1 MCVYRSI
8 SKCVHNFT
16 WEIASLIY
24 IFYTA
29 WKILHLITFPEVTT
43 TLINQTTFSYL
54 TAVPNAYSF
63 KAFVQQP
70 WFIKQLGWKIVMYI
84 IHTFLLMACMQSGN
98 VMIWKTISPFSLV
111 LCRRQQRHHGQWGPW
126 NCIRTFQWYPSWWLT
141 VLVLCSVWI
150 IFLNHGMSVVYNDLF
165 TRSIVLDIR
174 DMSIAFLLII

>member
-1 MCVYRSI
+1 MCTQFHLRDYFVDLHFLYSLENSTSYHFPRNHNNIDQSNI
-8 SKCVHNFT
+8 FLSNCCTKC
-16 WEIASLIY
+16 
-24 IFYTA
+24 
-29 WKILHLITFPEVTT
+29 ILF
-43 TLINQTTFSYL
+43 F
-54 TAVPNAYSF
+54 SF

-150 IFLNHGMSVVYNDLF
+150 IFLKHGMSVVYNDLF

>member
-1 MCVYRSI
+1 MYTI
-8 SKCVHNFT
+8 SLERLLR
-16 WEIASLIY
+16 WS
-24 IFYTA
+24 
-29 WKILHLITFPEVTT
+29 
-43 TLINQTTFSYL
+43 TFSIQLGKFYIL
-54 TAVPNAYSF
+54 SLSPNLQQHWSIKQHFPIWMLYQMHSIVSF

-150 IFLNHGMSVVYNDLF
+150 IFLKHGMSVVYNDLF